1 MAQRINWTVESLG
14 EKHRR
19 GRMFIYLNSGLN
31 VPPEVQVSENIQSIK
46 RYRRKVRGWSII
58 FFFSKHLSNTSYE
71 PGTVL
76 DSRNKKRTDIITEL
90 QKFLSSERDRKFL
103 SCLQHLVIKS
113 IGHIINIIHYKPK
126 KRYPQHR

>member
-1 MAQRINWTVESLG
+1 MSQRINWTVESLG

-71 PGTVL
+71 PGTVDTAANRSDGNPSSIRL
-76 DSRNKKRTDIITEL
+76 TLECGMTGNK
-90 QKFLSSERDRKFL
+90 QSE
-103 SCLQHLVIKS
+103 
-113 IGHIINIIHYKPK
+113 
-126 KRYPQHR
+126 